1 MPPRPIGTGNISF
14 GLVSIP
20 VKLYSTS
27 ESSTGVRFNMLRA
40 EDGTRV
46 KQQFVSA
53 VDGEVVRRDQLTK
66 GYEFAK
72 GQYVTFTDEEL
83 KSLSEKAS
91 PAIEITEFV
100 PVDQVDPLHYDKAYY
115 LGPEEGGARAYRL
128 LGEAMRLTGRVALAK
143 YAARG
148 KMYLVMLRPFDQGLV
163 MQQLKFADEIRAF
176 DEDLLGEDGELKQ
189 GEIDLAVQ
197 LIDQI
202 AADEFHPEQYHDEVR
217 ERILEAI
224 ELKVEGEEITAMV
237 EEEPK
242 AQIIDLMQA
251 LKASLGEAGRGDARE
266 EKEDRKPARSS
277 PRRSG
282 DEKKAAGGK
291 Q

>member
-1 MPPRPIGTGNISF
+1 MPPRPIGSGNISF

-20 VKLYSTS
+20 VKLYSTTN
-27 ESSTGVRFNMLRA
+27 SSSDVRFNMLRSS
-40 EDGTRV
+40 DKTRV
-46 KQQFVSA
+46 KQQFISA
-53 VDGEVVRRDQLTK
+53 VDGEVVPRDEMIK

-72 GQYVTFTDEEL
+72 GQYVTFSDEEL
-83 KSLSEKAS
+83 KNLSEKAS

-100 PVDQVDPLHYDKAYY
+100 PVDRVDPVYYDKAYY

-128 LGEAMRLTGRVALAK
+128 LGEAMRITSRVALAK

-163 MQQLKFADEIRAF
+163 MQQLHYAEEIRAF

-197 LIDQI
+197 LIEQI
-202 AADEFHPEQYHDEVR
+202 ATDEFHPDQYHDEVR

-224 ELKVEGEEITAMV
+224 EHKVEGEEITATV
-237 EEEPK
+237 QEEPK

-251 LKASLGEAGRGDARE
+251 LKASLGPSDEKSEGGKE
-266 EKEDRKPARSS
+266 EGRKPARSS
-277 PRRSG
+277 PRRG
-282 DEKKAAGGK
+282 GAGKKAAGGSR
-291 Q
+291 

>member
-1 MPPRPIGTGNISF
+1 MPPRPIGTGNVSF

-20 VKLYSTS
+20 VKLYSATDH
-27 ESSTGVRFNMLRA
+27 SSGVRFNMLRA

-46 KQQFVSA
+46 KQQFISA
-53 VDGEVVRRDQLTK
+53 VDGEVVPRDQMIK

-83 KSLSEKAS
+83 KNLSEKAS

-100 PVDQVDPLHYDKAYY
+100 PVDEVDPVYYDKAYY
-115 LGPEEGGARAYRL
+115 LGPEQGGERAYRL
-128 LGEAMRLTGRVALAK
+128 LGEAMKITGRVALAK

-148 KMYLVMLRPFDQGLV
+148 KMYLVMLRPFEAGLV
-163 MQQLKFADEIRAF
+163 MQQLKYADEVRAF
-176 DEDLLGEDGELKQ
+176 DEELLGEDGELKQ

-197 LIDQI
+197 LIEQI
-202 AADEFHPEQYHDEVR
+202 ASDEFHPEQYNDEVR

-224 ELKVEGEEITAMV
+224 EQKVEGEEVTAAV

-251 LKASLGEAGRGDARE
+251 LKASLGESGGKGE
-266 EKEDRKPARSS
+266 EEGKGERKPARSS

-282 DEKKAAGGK
+282 GKKKAAGGK